1 MAYTVDSV
9 RRILEGVMI
18 ENKRLRSD
26 FDIDYYTDLGSDTYD
41 LLLFLFE
48 NIEKNIYN
56 EFAPYDVSVGVPKNH
71 VFTEGASH
79 LFPREIKDYIS
90 KSGTR
95 TYTYKIKIGE
105 RLITADLVYF
115 MDDAYNMAPDE
126 IMKLINCWMVIATT
140 NLSPTCS
147 RNLHIQ
153 LFLTNFKKQLQSDN
167 SSNEDIDP
175 INPINVNSAFTTSCS
190 EDTSIIIYRSEEWFK
205 VFIHETFHCLGLDFS
220 HVQHDCTS
228 KLSKHFHFQGI
239 DYKLYESYC
248 ETWARII
255 NVCFSAFLSLPKSI
269 SHKGN
274 RKHERNGKGK
284 GKGKGLLDTDKDIIF
299 LEYTSLFSYYMMYET
314 KFSFI
319 QLNKVLTHHNT
330 DYNEVIDTSSSTTG
344 KSVRDNRKQRG
355 GAPSTAISK
364 YKENTAVV
372 SYFVISGILMSNYQ
386 SFISWCSIHHKPGSN
401 IFHMN
406 DSNRDIESYCDL
418 IIKLSKK
425 KEFRDFLSYL
435 KREVSKTPS
444 SLRYSDMMMS
454 YIPLPYNEN
463 RNIKIIVK

>member
-9 RRILEGVMI
+9 RRTLEGVMI
-18 ENKRLRSD
+18 EKRLRSD

-41 LLLFLFE
+41 LLLFLFV

-56 EFAPYDVSVGVPKNH
+56 KIAPYEEISGVPKNH

-79 LFPREIKDYIS
+79 LFPREINDYIS

-95 TYTYKIKIGE
+95 TYTYKIRIGE
-105 RLITADLVYF
+105 RHISADLVYF
-115 MDDAYNMAPDE
+115 MDDAYNMDPDE
-126 IMKLINCWMVIATT
+126 IMKLINCWLVIATT
-140 NLSPTCS
+140 NLSPTCA

-190 EDTSIIIYRSEEWFK
+190 EDTSIIIYRREEWFK

-228 KLSKHFHFQGI
+228 KLSKHFLFQGI
-239 DYKLYESYC
+239 DYKVYESYC

-269 SHKGN
+269 THNGN
-274 RKHERNGKGK
+274 RKHET
-284 GKGKGLLDTDKDIIF
+284 KGKGLLDTDKEIIF
-299 LEYTSLFSYYMMYET
+299 LEYTSIFSYYMMYET
-314 KFSFI
+314 MFSYI
-319 QLNKVLTHHNT
+319 QLNKVLTHHDT
-330 DYNEVIDTSSSTTG
+330 AYNEVIDTSSYNTG
-344 KSVRDNRKQRG
+344 KTVRDNRKQRG
-355 GAPSTAISK
+355 PSTAISK

-372 SYFVISGILMSNYQ
+372 SYYVISGILMSNYQ
-386 SFISWCSIHHKPGSN
+386 SFINWCSIHHKPGSN
-401 IFHMN
+401 IFQMN
-406 DSNRDIESYCDL
+406 DSNRDIVSYCDL

-435 KREVSKTPS
+435 KRKVHEVSNSPS
-444 SLRYSDMMMS
+444 SLSNTNMMMS

-463 RNIKIIVK
+463 RNINIIVK